1 MRGNEMKTTCIAVVF
16 LAMIFSL
23 CQSKNMTNS
32 FSSEDKHM
40 TTQEFGKLP
49 DGRPVTLY
57 TLTNSAGVSV
67 NIITYGATVTGMMVP
82 DKNGKLEDV
91 ILGYDSIQGYIHDRS
106 YFGVIAGRYGNRI
119 GKGKFSIDGKEYQ
132 VTVNDGENHL
142 HGGRFGFNKK
152 LWTAKVLS
160 DKAEPSLEMTL
171 VSPDGEEGYPGTV
184 TLTVVYTLTAKN
196 ELKIDYTG
204 TTDKPTVLNPTNHS
218 YFNLS
223 GSFNNTI
230 LDHLLT
236 LESDTMTPVA
246 KGLIT
251 TGEMVSVANTPM
263 DFRTPTAIST
273 HINDQN
279 DQLKLGGGYDHNW
292 VIRNYDK
299 KVRKAAE
306 LYEPKSGRLMTMF
319 TDQPG
324 VQFYS
329 GNFLNGSAKG
339 KGVAYK
345 LRTGLCLEAQGY
357 PDTPN
362 KPQWPSV
369 TLRPGEVYHQTT
381 IYQFST
387 K

>member
-1 MRGNEMKTTCIAVVF
+1 MRNTF
-16 LAMIFSL
+16 LASIFL
-23 CQSKNMTNS
+23 AIS
-32 FSSEDKHM
+32 FSICQGMNLPNLFSGKDKHM
-40 TTQEFGKLP
+40 TSQEFGKLQ
-49 DGRPVTLY
+49 DGRAVTQY
-57 TLTNSAGVSV
+57 TLVNRAGTTVR
-67 NIITYGATVTGMMVP
+67 IINYGAAVVGITVP
-82 DKNGKLEDV
+82 DRNGKFEDV
-91 ILGYDSIQGYIHDRS
+91 VLGYDSVQGYVNDNS
-106 YFGVIAGRYGNRI
+106 YFGIIAGRYGNRI
-119 GKGKFSIDGKEYQ
+119 SKGKFSLDGKEYQ
-132 VTVNDGENHL
+132 VTLNDGENHL
-142 HGGRFGFNKK
+142 HGGKFGFNKK
-152 LWTAKVLS
+152 LWDAKIISDTAT
-160 DKAEPSLEMTL
+160 PSLELTL

-184 TLTVVYTLTAKN
+184 TLSVVYTLTDAN
-196 ELKIDYTG
+196 ELKIVYKG

-223 GSFNNTI
+223 GSFSNTI

-236 LESDTMTPVA
+236 LEADTITPVG

-251 TGEMVSVANTPM
+251 TGVMQEVAKTPM
-263 DFRTPTAIST
+263 DFRTPVAIGT
-273 HINDQN
+273 HINDPF
-279 DQLKLGGGYDHNW
+279 DQLVLGGGYDHNW
-292 VIRNYDK
+292 VIRDHGK

-306 LYEPKSGRLMTMF
+306 LYEPKSGRVLTMF

-339 KGVAYK
+339 KGVVYNK
-345 LRTGLCLEAQGY
+345 RTGLCLEAQAY

-362 KPQWPSV
+362 KPYWPSV